1 MKAYLVLTA
10 VGPDRPGIV
19 QDVSKFLLDCGCN
32 LEDSRMS
39 ILGGEFALIVLV
51 AGPAEAIARVRGEFV
66 PFVARIGLVGAAKDT
81 PGPDARKDKG
91 FVPFQVRAV
100 GLDHEGIVHQI
111 AHALHQFG
119 ANIES
124 LETQA
129 TSAPFT
135 GAAMFTLN
143 LRVAVPPQVS
153 LAELRSRLQAVCDE
167 VNVDVTIQPA

>member
-1 MKAYLVLTA
+1 MKSYLVLTA
-10 VGPDRPGIV
+10 VGPDCPGIV
-19 QDVSKFLLDCGCN
+19 NQVSKFLFERGAN

-51 AGPAEAIARVRGEFV
+51 SGSTDSITKVRAEFV
-66 PFVARIGLVGAAKDT
+66 SLASKIGLVGTAKDT
-81 PGPDARKDKG
+81 PGPQARKDKG

-111 AHALHQFG
+111 AHALHQLG

-129 TSAPFT
+129 SSAPFT
-135 GAAMFTLN
+135 GAPMFALDM
-143 LRVAVPPQVS
+143 RVGVPPQMS
-153 LAELRSRLQAVCDE
+153 LSELRTKLQAVCDE

>member
-1 MKAYLVLTA
+1 MKSFLVLTA

-19 QDVSKFLLDCGCN
+19 DEISKFLFDRGCN
-32 LEDSRMS
+32 LEDSRMA

-51 AGPAEAIARVRGEFV
+51 SGATDSIAKVRSDFASV
-66 PFVARIGLVGAAKDT
+66 VSKIGLTGAAKDT
-81 PGPDARKDKG
+81 PGPEARKDKG

-100 GLDHEGIVHQI
+100 GLDHPGIVHQI
-111 AHALHQFG
+111 AHALHNMG

-129 TSAPFT
+129 ASAPFT
-135 GAAMFTLN
+135 GAAMFTLA
-143 LRVAVPPQVS
+143 LRVAVPPQLS
-153 LAELRSRLQAVCDE
+153 LAELRTKLQAVCDE

>member
-19 QDVSKFLLDCGCN
+19 NQVSKLLFDHGCN
-32 LEDSRMS
+32 LEDSRMA

-51 AGPAEAIARVRGEFV
+51 SGSSDRIAKVREGFAA
-66 PFVARIGLVGAAKDT
+66 FAAKIGLVGTAKEAA
-81 PGPDARKDKG
+81 GPQGRKDKG

-111 AHALHQFG
+111 AHALHQMG

-135 GAAMFTLN
+135 GAPMFTL
-143 LRVAVPPQVS
+143 LMRVVVPPQMS
-153 LAELRSRLQAVCDE
+153 LSELRSKLQTVCDA
-167 VNVDVTIQPA
+167 VNVDVTIQPV